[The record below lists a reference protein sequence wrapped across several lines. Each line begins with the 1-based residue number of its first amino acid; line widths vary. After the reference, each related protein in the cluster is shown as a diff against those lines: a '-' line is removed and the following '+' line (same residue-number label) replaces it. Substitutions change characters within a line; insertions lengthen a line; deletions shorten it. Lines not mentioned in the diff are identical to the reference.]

1 MNIEQLNKLFHNYIA
16 RFDEISFGKNDETY
30 KWEIVQKFQDEF
42 NLSAPDFSSMLRN
55 LWSASENLIDNST
68 QLPFFALVDYA
79 QHEPDTVRQM
89 FADLYTDDGGDLT
102 VRQNKIEHFISK
114 TEELRHKYKPD
125 SWRYVNDQRS
135 VMSYLFL
142 YDPDHNYLYK
152 STQAHEFADCVEF
165 YDDIGYGSD
174 FKLPVYYRMCDEL
187 VKEMQSCDELL
198 TVHKTRFDGKRKL
211 YPDNQLHILSFDM
224 IYSSQVYGL
233 YNGIEYTHLSSAE
246 RRQYREREA
255 KAVELFTVY
264 QAAQDDMEKLDEV
277 KAYLAKQLHIGDT
290 IHHKSFHEGIVE
302 SFENGYVSI
311 KFSEQI
317 GVKRFEAIS
326 ALAGG
331 FIMPQTLE
339 FSEYIKVHSQIMKS
353 ANSLPNR
360 LKRAEADLEP
370 YREYL

>member
-1 MNIEQLNKLFHNYIA
+1 MNTKQLKKLFHNYISH
-16 RFDEISFGKNDETY
+16 FDEISFGKNDETY
-30 KWEIVQKFQDEF
+30 KWEIVQKFQDQF
-42 NLSAPDFSSMLRN
+42 NLSAPDFPSMLRN

-68 QLPFFALVDYA
+68 QLPFFALVDYS
-79 QHEPDTVRQM
+79 QHEPETVRQL
-89 FADLYTDDGGDLT
+89 FTDLYTDDGGNLT
-102 VRQNKIEHFISK
+102 VRQEKIENFISK
-114 TEELRHKYKPD
+114 TEELRLKYKPD

-142 YDPDHNYLYK
+142 HDPDHNYLYK

-174 FKLPVYYRMCDEL
+174 FKLQVYYRMCDEL
-187 VKEMQSCDELL
+187 VREMRSCDELL

-211 YPDNQLHILSFDM
+211 YPDDQLHILCFDM

-246 RRQYREREA
+246 RRQYKEREA
-255 KAVELFTVY
+255 KAVELFVAY
-264 QAAQDDMEKLDEV
+264 QTAQNDMEKLEEV
-277 KAYLAKQLHIGDT
+277 KTYLAKQIHVGT
-290 IHHKSFHEGIVE
+290 AIHHKSFHEGIVE

-311 KFSEQI
+311 RFSEQI

-331 FIMPQTLE
+331 FITIQNSE
-339 FSEYIKVHSQIMKS
+339 FSEYIKERSQIMKS